1 MVHKEK
7 VTSIVERRI
16 CRSFFCVTVPS
27 TWSSA
32 YVGAKTCEFGTWSWV
47 PHRSVPLDP
56 ILSPCILFASTLL
69 ILLYR
74 SIAEYLHRHR
84 PVGMHALYDCKYLC
98 RVRKR
103 AFGRGLCVVGREKEN
118 ISCALF
124 VFSFLKKIAIPQS
137 TTQPFRVGLS
147 AFVRACVF

>member
-16 CRSFFCVTVPS
+16 YWYFLASRCHQRGHRRMLVQKPASSGRGLEFLIDQFPS
-27 TWSSA
+27 TPYSA
-32 YVGAKTCEFGTWSWV
+32 LA
-47 PHRSVPLDP
+47 
-56 ILSPCILFASTLL
+56 LFASTLL

-124 VFSFLKKIAIPQS
+124 VFSFLKKSLIPQS